1 MKDIV
6 LTDQMYPVFLLK
18 NIRTAYSSSPY
29 FEHFEDSLT
38 ELFETKGNPGQS
50 LLDFNLATIKWLEN
64 ELGIAS
70 INTSETYLNT
80 SEKDYR
86 AKTALTNSNWHHAPY
101 PQVFE
106 DRNGFIA
113 GRSILDAIFHGGP
126 EVKRWWRDVSL
137 PH

>member
-1 MKDIV
+1 MKDIEF
-6 LTDQMYPVFLLK
+6 TDQMDPTFLLK
-18 NIRTAYSSSPY
+18 NIRIAYSSSPY

-38 ELFETKGNPGQS
+38 ELFETKVNPGQS
-50 LLDFNLATIKWLEN
+50 LLDFNLATLKWIES

-70 INTSETYLNT
+70 INTSETYLNS
-80 SEKDYR
+80 SENDFR
-86 AKTALTNSNWHHAPY
+86 SKTALTNNNWNHTPY
-101 PQVFE
+101 SQVFE

-126 EVKRWWRDVSL
+126 EVKRWWRGVSL